1 MGEPVFHH
9 RPVLLEESLE
19 ALAIREDGTYI
30 DCTYGRGGHSAAIL
44 AELGE
49 RGCLIALD
57 RDADAVASAAERF
70 GEDPRFVIE
79 HASFDRLAEIAER
92 QGVAGAVNG
101 ILLDLGVSSPQLDDA
116 RRGFSFMN
124 DGPLDMRM
132 DMNSGMNAA
141 EWLGKASEAEIRD
154 VLRSYGEERF
164 AGRIAHAVVLA
175 RQEAPLMTTLQ
186 LARLVERAVPRRE
199 KGKHPATRTFQAIRI
214 RINRELEQLE
224 SVLDQSLDVLAP
236 GGRLAVISFHSLEDR
251 IVKRFLRKHSSPPKL
266 PKGVPVMVSEE
277 TTVLNLVG
285 KSIAPS
291 AQELAANPRAR
302 SSRLRIAERTA

>member
-19 ALAIREDGTYI
+19 ALAIREDGIYI

-44 AELGE
+44 AELGD

-57 RDADAVASAAERF
+57 RDADAVASALDRF

-92 QGVAGAVNG
+92 QDVAGAVNG

-132 DMNSGMNAA
+132 DMNSGMSAA
-141 EWLGKASEAEIRD
+141 EWLGEASETEIRD

-164 AGRIAHAVVLA
+164 AGRIAHAVVMA

-186 LARLVERAVPRRE
+186 LSKLVERAVPRRE

-224 SVLDQSLDVLAP
+224 SVLAQSLDVLAP

-251 IVKRFLRKHSSPPKL
+251 IVKRFFRKHSSPPKL
-266 PKGVPVMVSEE
+266 PKGVPVMASEE
-277 TTVLNLVG
+277 TTVLKLVG

-291 AQELAANPRAR
+291 ARELATNPRAR